1 MTTSDLTRLFNPKSI
16 VVVGASE
23 KSGSIGNWVVKNL
36 LEHSDFD
43 GALYLVN
50 PKKNVIDGI
59 TALPD
64 VASLPEPVDVA
75 IVAVPASHVIA
86 ALQECGTKNVS
97 FALVLTSGFA
107 ETGDTGIA
115 DQQKISDI
123 AQRTGMRVIG
133 PNCPG
138 LCNIADNIGM
148 TFSPSFRN
156 DRSVGPIGLATHGG
170 GLGRN
175 MLQAGARG
183 AGVSLWASLGNAAD
197 LDVPDVIEYFAHDP
211 RIAVIATLLEGIADG
226 PALIRA
232 ARIAAAADKPV
243 VALKVG
249 RSEYGARAV
258 QSHTAAIA
266 GSAVVNSAVLRQLG
280 VIEVDD
286 TDELMDV
293 GWLLSRAQPAPSTR
307 VAIWGA
313 SGGALSLCADHVGQA
328 GLTLA
333 QLQEDT
339 VQRLSAILPSFAS
352 TANPVD
358 ITAAAIADSSIEQKS
373 LEILAED
380 PGVDVILAPLALD
393 YGERTAGTSLSLAA
407 VQKLVTVPI
416 VPIWMSD
423 VHGKGYDILAE
434 AGFCSPRGL
443 SKGVL
448 AVARWAE
455 YGRWRDGQSTSP
467 TPAPFA
473 VQPARDEL
481 DLPRSVATEPEAK
494 AWLAEHGVTVPRG
507 FTVHDDKG
515 VHTAMSGLRAPV
527 VAKVVSTDLAHKTDV
542 GGVVVGLQDAESACR
557 ARQDILAAVAAK
569 APGASVRGIL
579 IEEMMTGDSVEMIVG
594 VHRDPV
600 FGHLI
605 TVGAGGVFVELL
617 NDTARHLLPLDR
629 STALK
634 LIESL
639 RMYPILAGMRGG
651 ATYDIDAL
659 ADLLVSVS
667 DCVSAHRSS
676 IEEVD
681 LNPVI
686 VRPAGSSGP
695 GSVALDA
702 LVVTTTMS
710 KSPA

>member
-1 MTTSDLTRLFNPKSI
+1 MTTSDLTRLFNPESI

-23 KSGSIGNWVVKNL
+23 KPGSLGNWVVKNL

-43 GALYLVN
+43 GALHLVN
-50 PKKNVIDGI
+50 PKRNVIEGI

-64 VASLPEPVDVA
+64 VASLPAPVDVA
-75 IVAVPASHVIA
+75 IVAVPASHVLA
-86 ALQECGTKNVS
+86 ALEECGSRKVS

-107 ETGDTGIA
+107 ETGDSGTA
-115 DQQKISDI
+115 DQHKIGDI
-123 AQRTGMRVIG
+123 ARRTGMRVIG

-138 LCNIADNIGM
+138 LCNIVDNIGM

-170 GLGRN
+170 GHGRN

-197 LDVPDVIEYFAHDP
+197 LDVPDVIEYFSSDP
-211 RIAVIATLLEGIADG
+211 RISVIATLLEGIADG

-232 ARIAAAADKPV
+232 LRTATAAAKPV
-243 VALKVG
+243 VTLKVG
-249 RSEYGARAV
+249 RSDYGARAV

-266 GSAVVNSAVLRQLG
+266 GSAVVNSAVLQQLG
-280 VIEVDD
+280 VVEVDD

-293 GWLLSRAQPAPSTR
+293 AWLLSRAQPAPSTR

-333 QLQEDT
+333 ELHDDT
-339 VQRLSAILPSFAS
+339 VHRLTALLPSFAS
-352 TANPVD
+352 TVNPVD
-358 ITAAAIADSSIEQKS
+358 ITAAAIADSSIEQRS

-393 YGERTAGTSLSLAA
+393 YGERTVGTAHSIAA
-407 VQKLVTVPI
+407 VQKLVAVPI

-423 VHGKGYDILAE
+423 VHGKGYEILAD

-448 AVARWAE
+448 AVARWSE
-455 YGRWRDGQSTSP
+455 YGRWRAAESSSP
-467 TPAPFA
+467 GPAPLA
-473 VQPARDEL
+473 VQPERDERE
-481 DLPRSVATEPEAK
+481 LPNSVSTEPEAK
-494 AWLAEHGVTVPRG
+494 AWLSEHGVTVPRG

-515 VHTAMSGLRAPV
+515 VRTAMNELRAPV

-557 ARQDILAAVAAK
+557 AREDILAAVAAE
-569 APGASVRGIL
+569 APEASVRGIL
-579 IEEMMTGDSVEMIVG
+579 VEEMITGDSVEMIVG

-617 NDTARHLLPLDR
+617 NDTARHLVPLDR
-629 STALK
+629 NTASK

-639 RMYPILAGMRGG
+639 RMYPILTGIRGG

-676 IEEVD
+676 IEEID
-681 LNPVI
+681 LNPVV

-695 GSVALDA
+695 GAVALDA
-702 LVVTTTMS
+702 LVVTTAS
-710 KSPA
+710 AKSRA